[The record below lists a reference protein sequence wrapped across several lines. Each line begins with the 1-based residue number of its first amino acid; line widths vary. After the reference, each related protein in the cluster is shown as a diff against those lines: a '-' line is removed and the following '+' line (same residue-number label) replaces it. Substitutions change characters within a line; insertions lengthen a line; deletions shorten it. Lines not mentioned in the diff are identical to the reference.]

1 MKEKQN
7 ISAGA
12 EKVENLA
19 RKGELQGSA
28 AKGALTEKE
37 AKERERAERR
47 VQEAIARRER
57 GGREERKEER
67 ERAPGFGGWLA
78 AVVSL
83 SVAVLALGAI
93 VTVGYFDLT
102 ASKNAMTDSYRAA
115 VYEFSEHVE
124 GMSADLSK
132 VRVADG
138 RELQLLLTDVLVH
151 GELAERSLEGM
162 PCDGENAA
170 ALSAF
175 FNRCSGFS
183 RRMLRKLA
191 AGGSL
196 TEEEERAADYLYET
210 CERLRERTPA
220 LIEGAEN
227 CVADELLAA
236 GGAFDGQFAALRE
249 SVGELPAG
257 LSGVFG
263 GAAPAPAEGED
274 IGERAAAERAQAY
287 FAEYEPENM
296 RVTGKTEGRLPCYAV
311 EFEASGVQYA
321 AQIAA
326 DGRLAFFD
334 CPGGGTA
341 RNYGG
346 EDAVRIARRFL
357 ERCGYEGLCCVWV
370 SESGA
375 EACVEFAAEQGGAVL
390 YADRILVKVCED
402 RGCVTGAEARAYL
415 ENHRAREIGEAHLSA
430 ESVERAAAARMDEVT
445 IVRPALLPSCGEEVL
460 CWEVRGSAGG
470 REYIAFVNAEN
481 GSEEAV
487 YVVVGTGR
495 GQKVI

>member
-12 EKVENLA
+12 EKVEALA
-19 RKGELQGSA
+19 RKGDMQGGA
-28 AKGALTEKE
+28 AKGALSAKE

-47 VQEAIARRER
+47 VQEAVARRER
-57 GGREERKEER
+57 EQREEREGRR
-67 ERAPGFGGWLA
+67 ERTPGFGGWLA

-102 ASKNAMTDSYRAA
+102 ASKNAMTDGYRVA

-124 GMSADLSK
+124 GMSIDLAKARIAD
-132 VRVADG
+132 A
-138 RELQLLLTDVLVH
+138 REMQLLLTDVLVH
-151 GELAERSLEGM
+151 GELAERSLESM
-162 PCDGENAA
+162 PCEGEDAA

-175 FNRCSGFS
+175 FNRCGAFS

-196 TEEEERAADYLYET
+196 TEEEESAVAYLYEA

-220 LIEGAEN
+220 LIEGAER

-236 GGAFDGQFAALRE
+236 GGAFNGQFSSLRE
-249 SVGELPAG
+249 GLGEPPAS
-257 LSGVFG
+257 LAGVFG
-263 GAAPAPAEGED
+263 EAPSAPALGED
-274 IGERAAAERAQAY
+274 IGERAALERAQAY
-287 FAEYEPENM
+287 FAAYEPENM
-296 RVTGKTEGRLPCYAV
+296 RVTGKTEGALPCYAV
-311 EFEASGVQYA
+311 EFEVSGAQYA

-341 RNYGG
+341 CNYSG
-346 EDAVRIARRFL
+346 EEAVRIARRFL
-357 ERCGYEGLCCVWV
+357 GGCGYEGLRCVWV

-375 EACVEFAAEQGGAVL
+375 EACVEFAAEQEGTVL
-390 YADRILVKVCED
+390 YADRILVKVCRD

-415 ENHRAREIGEAHLSA
+415 ENHRERSVGEARLSA

-445 IVRPALLPSCGEEVL
+445 LVRPALLPSGGAEVL

-470 REYIAFVNAEN
+470 REYIAFVNAQD

-495 GQKVI
+495 GQKVS